1 MKKLHCVGYVK
12 PMDNM
17 EILAEEKR
25 IAAVDVGVQEAHI
38 HSYAERNGFSLDKM
52 YIENTTD
59 ESEIFRQFREDAIH
73 REFDVLVIDTLFCFG
88 TTIHAAV
95 DFIEHVMLPAG
106 FKIVIVEAKETT
118 VTEYIHAC
126 CERFRIVQSQI
137 KYLEKEEK
145 PKPYSTGIRRKSIS
159 AHDLQWYESRQKEIF
174 QEMLRFDE
182 HFEKLEAELK
192 ECRAMIKKL
201 RS

>member
-1 MKKLHCVGYVK
+1 MKKLRCVGYVK

-17 EILAEEKR
+17 EVLAEEKR
-25 IAAVDVGVQEAHI
+25 IPAVDVELQKQHIQE
-38 HSYAERNGFSLDKM
+38 YANRNGLSLDKIYCEEM
-52 YIENTTD
+52 DSVSAYK
-59 ESEIFRQFREDAIH
+59 RLCEDAVH
-73 REFDVLVIDTLFCFG
+73 RDFDVLVIDTLFCFG
-88 TTIHAAV
+88 TAIHASA
-95 DFIEHVMLPAG
+95 DFIENVMLPAG
-106 FKIVIVEAKETT
+106 FKIVIVEAKEAN

-126 CERFRIVQSQI
+126 CETYRIAQSQS
-137 KYLEKEEK
+137 KYIEKEEK

-159 AHDLQWYESRQKEIF
+159 AQDLQWYESRQIEIF